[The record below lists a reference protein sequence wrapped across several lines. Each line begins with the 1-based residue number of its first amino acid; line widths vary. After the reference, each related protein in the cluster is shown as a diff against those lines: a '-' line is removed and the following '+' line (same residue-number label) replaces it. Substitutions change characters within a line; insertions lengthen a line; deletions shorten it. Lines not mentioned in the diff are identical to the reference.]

1 MNCID
6 CSRFPA
12 LAGLTMCDECRA
24 AADANRRNAPAAI
37 RDQDRLRKLAAG
49 VAALFLV
56 LCGWCAASEPRLA
69 PSRGDAGQIPER
81 SVVPLRVL
89 ANVCTGFSCERM
101 TVAGGSA
108 VLFDNGKCDGR
119 PVLMALTAAHCVQFD
134 SRWGKPSI
142 ELFLGGNWR
151 RAGIC
156 DVSRDAS
163 IDLALIW
170 GEAVENYELAC
181 LASDVRT
188 GDAVSVASM
197 VYGVEFASSPGRV
210 VNQEGAQLVIETDQV
225 RHAGGVSA
233 GSVFAGESGGGVFD
247 RSGDLV
253 GIVSSHK
260 VRTEWESRA
269 VSVGPIRNWLG
280 SVWSKTYFARP
291 GAQRSA
297 DEPRLAP
304 PRAADRPPAS
314 PPASSPEPKASPPGL
329 FDDLEEPDDGAGV
342 DPAGNIPK
350 KIPESVRPPV
360 SVPTVP
366 PSQPVLPPFIPLPVE
381 TSAVAGDGAKKAVES
396 ASIPRSTGEKVEA
409 AGGFVMS
416 GLGLAATIAA
426 AVATG
431 GAAWP
436 TVVGP
441 ALRFGGKVWR
451 AVQVVGQVGHG
462 PAGHAPAQVP
472 TSCFTPP
479 PVAPIVVTQQSPPAD
494 PLVHTETRVA
504 PVEVDHVSRAF
515 SYAFGRLT
523 ENEPQRAEHLE
534 ILRNLMNQYLAG
546 SPSKARV

>member
-6 CSRFPA
+6 CGRLPA
-12 LAGLTMCDECRA
+12 KAGLTMCDECRA
-24 AADANRRNAPAAI
+24 AADANRRAAPAAN
-37 RDQDRLRKLAAG
+37 RDLERLRKLAAG
-49 VAALFLV
+49 IAALVLV
-56 LCGWCAASEPRLA
+56 LGSALFVQAQEPRLA
-69 PSRGDAGQIPER
+69 PQNATTGAGQIPER
-81 SVVPLRVL
+81 AVVPLRVL
-89 ANVCTGFSCERM
+89 ANVCTGISCERV

-108 VLFDNGKCDGR
+108 VLFDTGNCDGR
-119 PVLMALTAAHCVQFD
+119 PVLVALTAAHCVQFD
-134 SRWGKPSI
+134 KRWAKPAI

-151 RAGIC
+151 RAGVC
-156 DVSRDAS
+156 EVSRDAS

-170 GEAVENYELAC
+170 GESVENYELAC
-181 LASDVRT
+181 LADQVKT

-210 VNQEGAQLVIETDQV
+210 VNQEAAQLVIETDQV

-233 GSVFAGESGGGVFD
+233 GSVFAGESGGGVFN

-269 VSVGPIRNWLG
+269 VAIGPIRNWLG

-291 GAQRSA
+291 GVTRSPDA
-297 DEPRLAP
+297 PRLAP
-304 PRAADRPPAS
+304 PRATEPP
-314 PPASSPEPKASPPGL
+314 PRSSPSGL
-329 FDDLEEPDDGAGV
+329 FDNLEAPDDGAGV
-342 DPAGNIPK
+342 DPAGK
-350 KIPESVRPPV
+350 SSEKVPESSRSPA

-366 PSQPVLPPFIPLPVE
+366 PPQTVRPKRIPLPSE
-381 TSAVAGDGAKKAVES
+381 TGVVTGDDAKKAVETAPKS
-396 ASIPRSTGEKVEA
+396 RSTGEKIEA

-416 GLGLAATIAA
+416 GLTLAATIAA
-426 AVATG
+426 AMATG

-451 AVQVVGQVGHG
+451 AVQVVGNAGHG
-462 PAGHAPAQVP
+462 HAVP
-472 TSCFTPP
+472 VPVPNGCFTPP
-479 PVAPIVVTQQSPPAD
+479 PVAPVAPIVVTQQAAPAD

-523 ENEPQRAEHLE
+523 ESEPQRAEHYE